1 MGILSNWRIDVAI
14 LLLAGLAAQ
23 TFRLAHEQA
32 DHANTKAQWASD
44 RASWEKQSREASE
57 AARTTEQHW
66 IKQLAE
72 IATNGQKDLAQAKA
86 DAAAASDAGD
96 KLRARIATLT
106 AYLQASAGAATA
118 DQRKAANTAADMLA
132 YMRSRLD
139 EAENGTIQFADGAHI
154 AGIACERS
162 YEAVTSASI
171 Q

>member
-14 LLLAGLAAQ
+14 LLVALLAIQ
-23 TFRLAHEQA
+23 TYRLAHEQA
-32 DHANTKAQWASD
+32 NHADTRTAWAND
-44 RASWEKQSREASE
+44 RASWEKQSRQDSE
-57 AARTTEQHW
+57 RARATEQHW

-72 IATNGQKDLAQAKA
+72 IDANGQKDLAQAKA
-86 DAAAASDAGD
+86 DAVAAVDAGS
-96 KLRARIATLT
+96 KLRARIAALT
-106 AYLQASAGAATA
+106 ANLKAGADTATA

-132 YMRSRLD
+132 RVQLRLD
-139 EAENGTIQFADGAHI
+139 QAADGIAGFADQSHL